1 MVKQMKLVSIVV
13 AVYNAEK
20 TLKKC
25 VDSLLLQTYGN
36 IEIILVNDCSTD
48 SSMSI
53 CRQYCCDN
61 DNVHLICNDS
71 NSGVSFT
78 RNVGIKN
85 ASGDYICFVDSDDYA
100 EPNYIE
106 LLCNYAEKYNT
117 VPICGFVYHNE
128 FEHQKPYTYAWSG
141 GNELVS
147 LGEASRLNQDLYLTA
162 LWNTMFVRSL
172 IVDNNIKFDTSLS
185 IGEDLRFSVDYFL
198 ANHIEKVYVF
208 TDALYHYTKLN
219 DDSLMSNYAENGYER
234 ERCSLDMIK
243 KLAEQYNDNSEQA
256 YQESLQVLKKSI
268 VYVIMHS
275 SKLNNR
281 EKKDKIRSFE
291 PSFSNLDFFNERIK
305 LLREK
310 IVSKCR

>member
-85 ASGDYICFVDSDDYA
+85 ASG
-100 EPNYIE
+100 
-106 LLCNYAEKYNT
+106 
-117 VPICGFVYHNE
+117 
-128 FEHQKPYTYAWSG
+128 
-141 GNELVS
+141 
-147 LGEASRLNQDLYLTA
+147 
-162 LWNTMFVRSL
+162 
-172 IVDNNIKFDTSLS
+172 
-185 IGEDLRFSVDYFL
+185 
-198 ANHIEKVYVF
+198 
-208 TDALYHYTKLN
+208 
-219 DDSLMSNYAENGYER
+219 
-234 ERCSLDMIK
+234 
-243 KLAEQYNDNSEQA
+243 
-256 YQESLQVLKKSI
+256 
-268 VYVIMHS
+268 
-275 SKLNNR
+275 
-281 EKKDKIRSFE
+281 IRSA
-291 PSFSNLDFFNERIK
+291 
-305 LLREK
+305 
-310 IVSKCR
+310 V